1 MILIKGGNPQAL
13 YSPPADMSIT
23 RRERKR
29 KGVKNM
35 AQNQIEIYAAEKRLQ
50 LLLNKKFEML
60 EKLHPFL
67 LGEPRETV
75 TRYEKVFDEIDGVIQ
90 QEIKYL
96 DGF

>member
-1 MILIKGGNPQAL
+1 MRKKEK
-13 YSPPADMSIT
+13 
-23 RRERKR
+23 ERCKE
-29 KGVKNM
+29 M
-35 AQNQIEIYAAEKRLQ
+35 AQNQTKRYAAEKRLQ

-75 TRYEKVFDEIDGVIQ
+75 TRYENVFDEIDGVIQ

>member
-1 MILIKGGNPQAL
+1 MKPDKGKE
-13 YSPPADMSIT
+13 T
-23 RRERKR
+23 C
-29 KGVKNM
+29 KGM
-35 AQNQIEIYAAEKRLQ
+35 AQNQTKRYAAEKRLQ

-75 TRYEKVFDEIDGVIQ
+75 TRHEKVFDEIDGVIQ

>member
-1 MILIKGGNPQAL
+1 MKEAKEKEPCKG
-13 YSPPADMSIT
+13 
-23 RRERKR
+23 
-29 KGVKNM
+29 M
-35 AQNQIEIYAAEKRLQ
+35 AQNRTERYAAEKRLQ
-50 LLLNKKFEML
+50 LLLSKKFEML

-67 LGEPRETV
+67 LGEPQETV

>member
-1 MILIKGGNPQAL
+1 MKPDKGKEPCK
-13 YSPPADMSIT
+13 
-23 RRERKR
+23 E
-29 KGVKNM
+29 M
-35 AQNQIEIYAAEKRLQ
+35 AQNQTKRYAAEKRLQ

>member
-1 MILIKGGNPQAL
+1 MKPDKGKEPCK
-13 YSPPADMSIT
+13 
-23 RRERKR
+23 E
-29 KGVKNM
+29 M
-35 AQNQIEIYAAEKRLQ
+35 AQNQTKRYAAEKRLQ

-67 LGEPRETV
+67 LGEPQETV

>member
-1 MILIKGGNPQAL
+1 MKE
-13 YSPPADMSIT
+13 D
-23 RRERKR
+23 KR
-29 KGVKNM
+29 KEKEPCKGM
-35 AQNQIEIYAAEKRLQ
+35 AQNQTKRYAAEKRLQ

-75 TRYEKVFDEIDGVIQ
+75 TRYEKVFDEIDGVMQ

>member
-1 MILIKGGNPQAL
+1 MKPDKGKEP
-13 YSPPADMSIT
+13 
-23 RRERKR
+23 RKE
-29 KGVKNM
+29 M
-35 AQNQIEIYAAEKRLQ
+35 AQNQTKRYAAEKRLQ

-67 LGEPRETV
+67 LGEPQETV

>member
-1 MILIKGGNPQAL
+1 
-13 YSPPADMSIT
+13 
-23 RRERKR
+23 
-29 KGVKNM
+29 
-35 AQNQIEIYAAEKRLQ
+35 
-50 LLLNKKFEML
+50 ML

-67 LGEPRETV
+67 LGEPQETV

>member
-1 MILIKGGNPQAL
+1 MTNEKEPCGG
-13 YSPPADMSIT
+13 
-23 RRERKR
+23 
-29 KGVKNM
+29 M
-35 AQNQIEIYAAEKRLQ
+35 AQNRTERYAAEKRLQ
-50 LLLNKKFEML
+50 LLLSKKFEML

-67 LGEPRETV
+67 LGEPQETV